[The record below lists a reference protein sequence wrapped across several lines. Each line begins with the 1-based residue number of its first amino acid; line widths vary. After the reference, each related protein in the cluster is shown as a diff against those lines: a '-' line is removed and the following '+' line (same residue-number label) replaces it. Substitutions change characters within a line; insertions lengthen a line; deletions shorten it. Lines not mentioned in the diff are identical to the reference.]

1 MKNFVLWICL
11 ILIVVAA
18 VLLLCGCVSVV
29 TFNGYENADKYEAGN
44 KTFNSGVKKVEINWC
59 SGEIKIVKSSA
70 SQISVCES
78 GDADLPEE
86 KRVHTYLDGDV
97 LKIQFWKSGLS
108 SSVDSDK
115 KHLTVEVP
123 DGVDI
128 KINNT
133 SSVISAED
141 LNTKNV
147 EIDSVSGA
155 VNIGSISSENT
166 TLISTSGAIH
176 ADSISSNNI
185 KVVSTSGSIRAGSIS
200 SSDASFST
208 TSGAIHIENADVA
221 NMIQCGSVSGS
232 VNVGSLKAPSAD
244 ISATSGS
251 MNIGIQA
258 CDKIAI
264 GTTSGSVDITLAEG
278 IGASVEYSSTS
289 GSVKIEKEFYKS
301 GNKYIIGNG
310 GCDISAGS
318 TSGSLKIR

>member
-44 KTFNSGVKKVEINWC
+44 KTFDSGVKKVEINWC

-78 GDADLPEE
+78 GDTDLPEE

-115 KHLTVEVP
+115 KHLTVEIP
-123 DGVDI
+123 DGVNI
-128 KINNT
+128 EINNT
-133 SSVISAED
+133 SSVISAEA

-208 TSGAIHIENADVA
+208 TSGAIHIENADIA
-221 NMIQCGSVSGS
+221 NKIKCGSVSGS
-232 VNVGSLKAPSAD
+232 VNVGSLKAPEVD
-244 ISATSGS
+244 ISSTSRS
-251 MNIGIQA
+251 INIGAKA
-258 CDKIAI
+258 CNKIDI
-264 GTTSGSVDITLAEG
+264 GTISGSVDITLADG
-278 IGASVEYSSTS
+278 MGASVEYSSIS
-289 GSVKIEKEFYKS
+289 GRVKIEKEFYKS

-310 GCDISAGS
+310 GCDISVGS